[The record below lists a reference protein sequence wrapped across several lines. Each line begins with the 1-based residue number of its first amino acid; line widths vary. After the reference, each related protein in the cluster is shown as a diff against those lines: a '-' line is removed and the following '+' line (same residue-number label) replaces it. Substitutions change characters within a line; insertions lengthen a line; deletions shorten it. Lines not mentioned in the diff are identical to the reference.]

1 MTEVIVGT
9 ATRSTY
15 KMAANLTQFLNFKAN
30 FYQEC
35 KLFSKIKMFANN
47 GGHFKIVSIIKK
59 NYICLGEHT
68 KVRVPGA
75 TIARKNTCVI
85 NKLIDHTSVPCSM

>member
-30 FYQEC
+30 FHQEC

-47 GGHFKIVSIIKK
+47 GGHNNGHNNGQHNKKKIIFVSAGTQK
-59 NYICLGEHT
+59 YGS
-68 KVRVPGA
+68 RVQPSHVK
-75 TIARKNTCVI
+75 IPV
-85 NKLIDHTSVPCSM
+85 